1 MMEFVGVQNECR
13 ILRDVHP
20 VVHKVLHRKVWR
32 RNPKWGMDAQ
42 HLMRQIICEMRE
54 TKPPTFASY
63 LLDDRPDVRKTLLI
77 LCTRPIVSANNIVE
91 FCMSASLDLWI

>member
-20 VVHKVLHRKVWR
+20 VVHKVLRRKVWR

-42 HLMRQIICEMRE
+42 HLRQIICEKRE
-54 TKPPTFASY
+54 TDPPTFASY
-63 LLDDRPDVRKTLLI
+63 LLDDRPDVRKALLI
-77 LCTRPIVSANNIVE
+77 LCIRPIVSANNIVE